1 MPCSLHHDLVIFW
14 LMRFAAKVQHPSC
27 WQLHGGRGL
36 GQAVETL
43 RLLINSKADLTAR
56 CDRPRE
62 TALGAAVRKKK
73 SDVVAFLTSLGAP
86 M

>member
-1 MPCSLHHDLVIFW
+1 MAHAFFSEGSTPVIV
-14 LMRFAAKVQHPSC
+14 AAAY
-27 WQLHGGRGL
+27 GGRGN
-36 GQAVETL
+36 ATVETL
-43 RLLINSKADLTAR
+43 RLLIDAKADLTAR